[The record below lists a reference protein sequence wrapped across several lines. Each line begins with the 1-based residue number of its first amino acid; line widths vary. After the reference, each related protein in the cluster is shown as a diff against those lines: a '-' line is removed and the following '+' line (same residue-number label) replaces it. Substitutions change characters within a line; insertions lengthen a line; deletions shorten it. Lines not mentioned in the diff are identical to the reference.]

1 MVDPSS
7 PDNPLVSAVLT
18 TFNRK
23 ESLARALRSVLDQT
37 RIPEE
42 IIVVDDGSTD
52 GTSREL
58 PTEFP
63 SVFWI
68 KQENKGVSSARN
80 LGILEAR
87 CSWIAFL
94 DSDDEWK
101 PDKLERQII
110 CIKNQPAS
118 KACHTDEEWIRNG
131 NQVIPPKFLNK
142 APENLFSRSLRRCLI
157 CPSSALIHREIFSEI
172 GLFDESLPVCEDYD
186 FWLRL
191 LLLQPPELVDQKL
204 VIKHGGHPGQLSTST
219 WGMDRFRVKSMEKL
233 LSDPKLSY
241 KRRHEVWKALCEKCE
256 ILENGFAKRNKPK
269 ETSEYSRKKEKYL
282 SLLNQMKGATR

>member
-1 MVDPSS
+1 MVDPPS

-23 ESLARALRSVLDQT
+23 ESLSRALRSVVGQT

-42 IIVVDDGSTD
+42 IIVIDDGSTD
-52 GTSREL
+52 GTRREL
-58 PTEFP
+58 FSKFP
-63 SVFWI
+63 SVVWLE
-68 KQENKGVSSARN
+68 QENKGVSSARN
-80 LGILEAR
+80 LGIRKAR
-87 CSWIAFL
+87 GPWIALL

-101 PDKLERQII
+101 PEKLERQIN
-110 CIKNQPAS
+110 CMKNQPAP

-142 APENLFSRSLRRCLI
+142 APEDLFARSLRRCLI
-157 CPSSALIHREIFSEI
+157 CPSSALIHREVFSEI

-191 LLLQPPELVDQKL
+191 LLLQPPALVDQKL
-204 VIKHGGHPGQLSTST
+204 VIKHGGHPGQLSTSI

-233 LSDPKLSY
+233 LSNPRLRD
-241 KRRHEVWKALCEKCE
+241 KRRHEVWKALSEKCE
-256 ILENGFAKRNKPK
+256 ILENGFAKRNKP
-269 ETSEYSRKKEKYL
+269 EEASEYSRKKEKYL
-282 SLLNQMKGATR
+282 SLLNQMEVTTR

>member
-1 MVDPSS
+1 MVDPPS

-23 ESLARALRSVLDQT
+23 ESLSRALRSVLGQT

-42 IIVVDDGSTD
+42 VIVVDDGSTD
-52 GTSREL
+52 GTRLEL
-58 PTEFP
+58 STEFP
-63 SVFWI
+63 SVVWL

-80 LGILEAR
+80 LGILKAR
-87 CSWIAFL
+87 CSWIALL

-101 PDKLERQII
+101 PEKLERQIN
-110 CIKNQPAS
+110 CMKNQPAS
-118 KACHTDEEWIRNG
+118 KVCHTDEEWIRNG

-142 APENLFSRSLRRCLI
+142 APEDLFARSLRRCLI
-157 CPSSALIHREIFSEI
+157 CPSSALIHREVFSEI

-191 LLLQPPELVDQKL
+191 LLLQPPALVDEKL

-219 WGMDRFRVKSMEKL
+219 WGMDRFRVK
-233 LSDPKLSY
+233 
-241 KRRHEVWKALCEKCE
+241 
-256 ILENGFAKRNKPK
+256 
-269 ETSEYSRKKEKYL
+269 
-282 SLLNQMKGATR
+282 

>member
-7 PDNPLVSAVLT
+7 PDNPFVSAVLT

-23 ESLARALRSVLDQT
+23 ESLTRALRSVLDQT

-63 SVFWI
+63 SVVWI

-80 LGILEAR
+80 LGILKAR
-87 CSWIAFL
+87 CSWIALL

-101 PDKLERQII
+101 PDKLERQIN

-157 CPSSALIHREIFSEI
+157 CPSSALIHREVFSEI
-172 GLFDESLPVCEDYD
+172 GLFDESLPVCED
-186 FWLRL
+186 
-191 LLLQPPELVDQKL
+191 
-204 VIKHGGHPGQLSTST
+204 
-219 WGMDRFRVKSMEKL
+219 
-233 LSDPKLSY
+233 
-241 KRRHEVWKALCEKCE
+241 
-256 ILENGFAKRNKPK
+256 
-269 ETSEYSRKKEKYL
+269 
-282 SLLNQMKGATR
+282 

>member
-80 LGILEAR
+80 LGILKGPG
-87 CSWIAFL
+87 FM
-94 DSDDEWK
+94 D
-101 PDKLERQII
+101 
-110 CIKNQPAS
+110 
-118 KACHTDEEWIRNG
+118 
-131 NQVIPPKFLNK
+131 
-142 APENLFSRSLRRCLI
+142 CL
-157 CPSSALIHREIFSEI
+157 A
-172 GLFDESLPVCEDYD
+172 
-186 FWLRL
+186 
-191 LLLQPPELVDQKL
+191 
-204 VIKHGGHPGQLSTST
+204 
-219 WGMDRFRVKSMEKL
+219 
-233 LSDPKLSY
+233 
-241 KRRHEVWKALCEKCE
+241 
-256 ILENGFAKRNKPK
+256 
-269 ETSEYSRKKEKYL
+269 
-282 SLLNQMKGATR
+282 